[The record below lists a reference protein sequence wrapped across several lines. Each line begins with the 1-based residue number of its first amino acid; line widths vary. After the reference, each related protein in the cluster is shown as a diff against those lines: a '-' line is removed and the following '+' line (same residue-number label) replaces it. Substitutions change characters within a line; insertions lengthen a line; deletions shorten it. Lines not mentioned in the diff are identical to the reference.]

1 MGEPDEVAKAAVFLA
16 SDDSSIVTGI
26 ELFVDGAAVKF
37 DQRKLMEDGDAY
49 DRGENALGLWRVSAD
64 RIAQAATGK
73 GKRTEID
80 HLNGFIARRGEALG
94 VVTPANRLLHAIVKS
109 CWAQKSTVRR

>member
-1 MGEPDEVAKAAVFLA
+1 MIPALSRA
-16 SDDSSIVTGI
+16 SNYSSMA
-26 ELFVDGAAVKF
+26 AAVKF

-64 RIAQAATGK
+64 RIARAATGK
-73 GKRTEID
+73 GKRSEID

-94 VVTPANRLLHAIVKS
+94 VVTPAKRLLHAIVKLIES
-109 CWAQKSTVRR
+109 K